1 MLFFMR
7 RDQGLLNLIGG
18 SKDFSYHISYENS
31 TQLNSQES
39 ARQKNGGHFQ
49 KRLNNMLLKKG
60 VLCANNHM
68 LGRAIWD
75 IYCSNSFLKIL
86 KLPE

>member
-1 MLFFMR
+1 MLLFMS
-7 RDQGLLNLIGG
+7 RDQGLLSLIAG

-31 TQLNSQES
+31 TQLNSQELAKQIS
-39 ARQKNGGHFQ
+39 K
-49 KRLNNMLLKKG
+49 LLKKG
-60 VLCANNHM
+60 VLCANNLM
-68 LGRAIWD
+68 FGRAIWD